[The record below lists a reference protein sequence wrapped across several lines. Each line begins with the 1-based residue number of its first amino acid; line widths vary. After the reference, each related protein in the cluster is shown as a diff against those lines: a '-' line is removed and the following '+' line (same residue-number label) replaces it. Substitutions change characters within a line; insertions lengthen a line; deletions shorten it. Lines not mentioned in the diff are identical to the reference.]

1 MTGHC
6 SKCGKIWTLE
16 TKQGVCQ
23 WCEQSAICQTTRTQ
37 ALRSLKSRS
46 NGRKKQADTNG
57 NGYDQLD
64 GEWLTYYKI
73 ARYFT
78 HKVKRDDREDFLH
91 DLMLEM
97 AEVKAKYEAKG
108 KPLTEAGLMRVAS
121 YELTDYWCKQR
132 RLTTWLD
139 CGNCSKEQR
148 RKCREEDL
156 YSECPK
162 YHQLVSLNWEID
174 GDGHKA
180 ELIEFIADDHAI
192 DIVARLDARRYL
204 QGFPRRIVQIGYK
217 IYSGYPLDTK
227 EQNYLDY
234 WRKKTDQLKFRIFEV
249 KRR

>member
-1 MTGHC
+1 MTRHC

-16 TKQGVCQ
+16 ARQGVCS
-23 WCEQSAICQTTRTQ
+23 WCGKLAVCQSQRTQ
-37 ALRSLKSRS
+37 ALRSIKSRS
-46 NGRKKQADTNG
+46 NGRKRQAPTNG

-64 GEWLTYYKI
+64 GEWALYYKI

-78 HKVKRDDREDFLH
+78 HKVKIDDSEDFLH

-97 AEVKAKYEAKG
+97 AKVKASYEAKG

-121 YELTDYWCKQR
+121 YELSDYWVKRR

-148 RKCREEDL
+148 RKCREELL
-156 YSECPK
+156 YSDCPK
-162 YHQLVSLNWEID
+162 YHQLVSLNTEIDDGD

-180 ELIEFIADDHAI
+180 ELIDFIADDNAS

-204 QGFPRRIVQIGYK
+204 QGFPKRIVQIAYK
-217 IYSGYPLDTK
+217 RYSGYPLDWK
-227 EQNYLDY
+227 EWGYLQRF
-234 WRKKTDQLKFRIFEV
+234 RKQEQ
-249 KRR
+249 KRLF